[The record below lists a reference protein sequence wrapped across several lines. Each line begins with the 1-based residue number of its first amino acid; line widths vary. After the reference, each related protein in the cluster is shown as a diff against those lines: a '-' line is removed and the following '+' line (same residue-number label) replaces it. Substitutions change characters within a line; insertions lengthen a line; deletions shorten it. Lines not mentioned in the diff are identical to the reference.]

1 MATDPNV
8 EWLGHVQPVGLVVA
22 PNVLADQ
29 GLVPAEQTRAD
40 TEEFRALLT
49 DTGPAVSDPWQL
61 ASTILNWPTSH
72 VAGAPGR
79 VSAAN

>member
-1 MATDPNV
+1 MATDPNI

-49 DTGPAVSDPWQL
+49 ETGPAISDPWQL
-61 ASTILNWPTSH
+61 ASTILNWPDQPCRRS
-72 VAGAPGR
+72 AR
-79 VSAAN
+79 SVSATN